1 MTQATGTFEVIS
13 GNEETY
19 HDGDGEPRLTI
30 AGGDQ
35 RFSGDIQGSGSVKW
49 CMCYLPTGG
58 ARFVGI
64 QRIEGSI
71 DGHKGSFLIESVG
84 DHDGRAS
91 RGSWK
96 VVAGSGTGDL
106 SDISGTGSFEA
117 PGGPTVSYT
126 LDYTFVMEAGEARLP
141 VPPIK

>member
-19 HDGDGEPRLTI
+19 HDGDGEPKLTI

-126 LDYTFVMEAGEARLP
+126 LDYTFG
-141 VPPIK
+141 